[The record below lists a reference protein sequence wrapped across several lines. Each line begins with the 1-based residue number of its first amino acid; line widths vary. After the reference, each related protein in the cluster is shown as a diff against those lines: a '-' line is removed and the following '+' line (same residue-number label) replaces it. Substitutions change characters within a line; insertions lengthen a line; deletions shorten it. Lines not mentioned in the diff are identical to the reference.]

1 MALCAGAGRG
11 DLRVLRG
18 GSWNNNQNNARCSY
32 RNRNKPNNRN
42 DNNGFRVVVSHIFPH
57 STGNAGRL
65 WLDGRGLKDGATG
78 HLAEFRIVRC
88 GPGEYRIGPTPGRCA
103 LGRAIKTD
111 L

>member
-18 GSWNNNQNNARCSY
+18 GSWNNNRNNARCSY

-65 WLDGRGLKDGATG
+65 WLDGRGMKDGATG
-78 HLAEFRIVRC
+78 HLAESRISKMRA
-88 GPGEYRIGPTPGRCA
+88 GR
-103 LGRAIKTD
+103 T
-111 L
+111 